1 MTSVTR
7 RCDYCDTASWE
18 LPGSWWGEASVLLA
32 SPLGLCTGS
41 TPYSLLWD
49 RMARNSDLLGCALH
63 RTSILY
69 FGSQGTQ
76 FSVIVTEGR
85 PDATGV
91 RMAKALDEM
100 GIPSTL
106 ILDSGVAYSMERC
119 AGGRGLFREEGHARE
134 AHSRG
139 GPVWGRRR
147 PVSVGGTSTRC
158 WATAPHTTWR
168 DVPRADE
175 QGEVCFA
182 LDLLSRL
189 ITATLIVRQG

>member
-32 SPLGLCTGS
+32 SPLGLYTGS

-49 RMARNSDLLGCALH
+49 HMARNSDLLGCALH
-63 RTSILY
+63 RPLIFILDHMARNSDLLGCALLRPLIFILDHMARNSDLLGCALHLTSILC

-119 AGGRGLFREEGHARE
+119 AGGRGVLG
-134 AHSRG
+134 
-139 GPVWGRRR
+139 
-147 PVSVGGTSTRC
+147 
-158 WATAPHTTWR
+158 
-168 DVPRADE
+168 
-175 QGEVCFA
+175 
-182 LDLLSRL
+182 
-189 ITATLIVRQG
+189 